1 MNKIVKDLEE
11 ESDYKIKSDGDP
23 FYKKKKITKDY
34 RIKNTGFV

>member
-23 FYKKKKITKDY
+23 EEDNNKWL
-34 RIKNTGFV
+34 